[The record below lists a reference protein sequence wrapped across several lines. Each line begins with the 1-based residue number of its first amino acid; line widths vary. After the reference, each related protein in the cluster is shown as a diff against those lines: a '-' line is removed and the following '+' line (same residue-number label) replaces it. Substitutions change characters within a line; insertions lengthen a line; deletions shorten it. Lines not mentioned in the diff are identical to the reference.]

1 MAIRKEEKEAID
13 NITYK
18 MDKDKIIQSLLKM
31 LQKEQADKI
40 NMQISIDDLTQKLQE
55 ATATEEK
62 ETEKDEEQ
70 NIRTVQTEKP
80 N

>member
-1 MAIRKEEKEAID
+1 
-13 NITYK
+13 

-40 NMQISIDDLTQKLQE
+40 NMQISIDDLTEKLN
-55 ATATEEK
+55 AVNAVEEK
-62 ETEKDEEQ
+62 KEKDNDEESDL
-70 NIRTVQTEKP
+70 RAVQTEKP